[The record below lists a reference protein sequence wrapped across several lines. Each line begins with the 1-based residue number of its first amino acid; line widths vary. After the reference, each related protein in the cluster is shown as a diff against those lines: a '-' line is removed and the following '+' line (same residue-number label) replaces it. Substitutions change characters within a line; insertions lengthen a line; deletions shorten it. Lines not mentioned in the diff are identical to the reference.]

1 MTRLYIL
8 KLMLIC
14 FGCMVFSPNV
24 FPGVFKTQDVA
35 LETTFSEADT
45 VVRKTLF
52 LDDEQINTLQD
63 KSRSKFS
70 SQIISYYVG
79 LKDGS
84 PIGYAF
90 FEDQIVRTK
99 KAIVMVVLLPD
110 GTVENVE
117 VLAFYE
123 PEDYLPIERWF
134 ELFFGKRLTAN
145 LWPGKQ
151 IHAVTGATL
160 SVHSFTLC
168 TRRALALYELI
179 D

>member
-1 MTRLYIL
+1 MTL
-8 KLMLIC
+8 
-14 FGCMVFSPNV
+14 FS
-24 FPGVFKTQDVA
+24 
-35 LETTFSEADT
+35 SADT
-45 VVRKTLF
+45 VIRKTIF
-52 LDDEQINTLQD
+52 LDDDQIGILQD
-63 KSRSKFS
+63 KSRSQFT
-70 SQIISYYVG
+70 SQVIAYYIG

-84 PIGYAF
+84 PVGYAF

-99 KAIVMVVLLPD
+99 KTIAMIVLTPE
-110 GTVENVE
+110 GTVKNVE

-134 ELFFGKRLTAN
+134 ALFFGKKLTAN

-168 TRRALALYELI
+168 TRRALAVFELI
-179 D
+179 NR